1 MRPGDACPGS
11 RGEGDTRRP
20 PALTISLRPPNV
32 VGAYQRGSRVLRD
45 GAKVAED
52 VVWHVPG
59 RYSMAGEIRGLD
71 ELVAWLGRRSGLGLT
86 PDAGASPVGRAAG
99 RSDPDPR
106 PGGRMALVP
115 AGGPVQH
122 SRCNP
127 ACSSLGR
134 WSGPRRRVPPAAV
147 GLDPP
152 GQRLLDPMRADADD
166 DGRKRESPFPSRTLV
181 RWPPPEEEPGT
192 VAHRRRPAAQSSAVP
207 DRRDP
212 MEDFGMTDEESK
224 KQGTAAALQD
234 WRNAERAAA
243 VARRGRVAAEA
254 AAAAA
259 DDAAKAALATADA
272 AKAALASAALAEE
285 AAGKTASAAKLV
297 VQASRAD
304 LADAQAEEALADV
317 DEAEAHARY
326 RHAEDQARDR
336 G

>member
-122 SRCNP
+122 SRCTETRHAP
-127 ACSSLGR
+127 ASGAGPDLDVVYPQRPSVWTPRGNVFSIRCVPTQTMTGANGNRPSPHVHSCGGHLQKKSPGR
-134 WSGPRRRVPPAAV
+134 WHIV
-147 GLDPP
+147 
-152 GQRLLDPMRADADD
+152 
-166 DGRKRESPFPSRTLV
+166 DGRPPSHPPCQTGATRWRT
-181 RWPPPEEEPGT
+181 
-192 VAHRRRPAAQSSAVP
+192 SA
-207 DRRDP
+207 
-212 MEDFGMTDEESK
+212 
-224 KQGTAAALQD
+224 
-234 WRNAERAAA
+234 
-243 VARRGRVAAEA
+243 
-254 AAAAA
+254 
-259 DDAAKAALATADA
+259 
-272 AKAALASAALAEE
+272 
-285 AAGKTASAAKLV
+285 
-297 VQASRAD
+297 
-304 LADAQAEEALADV
+304 
-317 DEAEAHARY
+317 
-326 RHAEDQARDR
+326 
-336 G
+336 